1 MTAVKYTKDSDNIV
15 TLTLDNP
22 GVSANIMNADFRAGM
37 VAAVEKI
44 VAEKDDIAGIII
56 ASAKKTFFAGGDLK
70 EIIAVQAEHAEEF
83 SRMAAEQITTPLRTL
98 ETLGKPIVA
107 AINGAA
113 LGGGFEICL
122 ACHHRIV
129 INSAKIQLGL
139 PEVKLGL
146 LPGGGGVVR
155 MTRLL
160 GIEGALPYLAEGKLL
175 RPADALEA
183 GLVDALA
190 DDAEQMLEMA
200 KAFIKSNPKS
210 VQPYDKKGYRMP
222 GGKPS
227 HPSMAMKLAVAPA
240 ILRQT
245 TKGVYPAP
253 EAIMAAAVEGAQ
265 VDFETAQRIE
275 SRYFLSLV
283 LNPVSKS
290 MISTFWFQMNEIKA
304 GASRPQGVERNKF
317 KKVGVLGA
325 GMMGAGIAY
334 SCMNKGIEVV
344 LKDISQASADK
355 GKAYS
360 ENLLAKKLK
369 RGFID
374 KDQMQAALALITAT
388 DNADDLKDC
397 DMIVEAVFEDQALKA
412 GVTQEAEAQ
421 MLSTGVFASNTS
433 TLPITGLS
441 KASVRPEQFIGLH
454 FFSPVDKMP
463 LVEII
468 VGEQTSDETLA
479 RSYDFVQQIGKTP
492 IVVNDSRGFFTSRV
506 FSTFIMEGL
515 AMLGEGQPAAAIER
529 AATLSGMPTG
539 PLAILDEVTLVL
551 PMKVAKQTQ
560 LALEAEGEVYNEHA
574 GFKVIHKMVEEFDR
588 CGKSY
593 GKGFYEYPDASD
605 KRAKK
610 KLWSGLSAFDSG
622 AEMLDFQDMKDRLV
636 YIQSI
641 ETVRCMQEGVLTSSR
656 DANIGSIM
664 GIGFAPHTGGAIQYI
679 NMIGLDAFIAR
690 AKQLEE
696 QYGERFA
703 VPQLLLDTAA
713 KGEQF

>member
-22 GVSANIMNADFRAGM
+22 GISANIMNADYRAGM
-37 VAAVEKI
+37 VAAVEKL
-44 VAEKDDIAGIII
+44 VAEKDGITGVII
-56 ASAKKTFFAGGDLK
+56 TSAKKTFFAGGDLK
-70 EIIAVQAEHAEEF
+70 ELVAVEAEHAEEF
-83 SRMAAEQITTPLRTL
+83 SRMAAQEITGPLRAL
-98 ETLGKPIVA
+98 ETLGKPVVA
-107 AINGAA
+107 AINGTA

-129 INSAKIQLGL
+129 INDTRIQLGL

-160 GIEGALPYLAEGKLL
+160 GIEGALPFLAEGTLS
-175 RPADALEA
+175 RPEDALKA

-190 DDAEQMLEMA
+190 DNTDKMLELA
-200 KAFIKSNPKS
+200 KAFINNNPIS
-210 VQPYDKKGYRMP
+210 AQPYDKKGYRMP

-227 HPSMAMKLAVAPA
+227 HPGMAMKLPVAPA
-240 ILRQT
+240 MLRQT

-265 VDFETAQRIE
+265 VDFDTAQKIE

-283 LNPVSKS
+283 LNPISKS
-290 MISTFWFQMNEIKA
+290 MINTFWFQMNEVKT
-304 GASRPQGVERNKF
+304 GASRPEGFERANF

-334 SCMNKGIEVV
+334 ACMNKGIQVV
-344 LKDISQASADK
+344 LKDVSQESADK

-374 KDQMQAALALITAT
+374 EEKMQAALSLITAT
-388 DNADDLKDC
+388 DNADKLKDC
-397 DMIVEAVFEDQALKA
+397 DMIVEAVFEDQELKA
-412 GVTQEAEAQ
+412 GVTKEAEAQ
-421 MLSTGVFASNTS
+421 MLASGVFASNTS
-433 TLPITGLS
+433 TLPITGLA

-515 AMLGEGQPAAAIER
+515 AMLGEGQPPAAIER

-551 PMKVAKQTQ
+551 PIKIDKQTRM
-560 LALEAEGEVYNEHA
+560 ALEAAGEPYQEHA
-574 GFKVIHKMVEEFDR
+574 GMVVIHKMVEEFER
-588 CGKSY
+588 QGKSY
-593 GKGFYEYPDASD
+593 GKGFYEYPADG
-605 KRAKK
+605 KK
-610 KLWSGLSAFDSG
+610 HLWSGLSAFDSG
-622 AEMLDFQDMKDRLV
+622 TAMLDFHDMQDRLV
-636 YIQSI
+636 YIQSL
-641 ETVRCMQEGVLTSSR
+641 ETVRCIQEGVLNSSR

-664 GIGFAPHTGGAIQYI
+664 GIGFAPQTGGAIQYI
-679 NMIGLDAFIAR
+679 NMVGLDKFITR
-690 AKQLEE
+690 AKQLEQ

-703 VPQLLLDTAA
+703 APQLLLDKAA